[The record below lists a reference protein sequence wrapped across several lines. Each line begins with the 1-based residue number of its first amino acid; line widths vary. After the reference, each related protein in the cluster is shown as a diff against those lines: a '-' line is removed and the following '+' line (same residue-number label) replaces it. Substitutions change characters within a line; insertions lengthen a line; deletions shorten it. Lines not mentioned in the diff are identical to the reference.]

1 MSASTPPTGS
11 FGRDAG
17 MQTGK
22 AIVLVLIAVVIGLL
36 LLNQVPKAGG
46 REAAGATSVNRP
58 QAGGAPPAK
67 HKSTSTTTTSTT
79 TTTVPSPAPST
90 LKVVVLNAC
99 GLTGVAGDYST
110 ELASDGYH
118 VLPANNATSNL
129 PSSQIYVVS
138 SAGAAG
144 AAALARTLG
153 LSSSAIVA
161 APVPTTAPVPS
172 VYVQTA
178 GMVDLIVAIGPDLGK
193 TAPTT
198 TTTVAG

>member
-46 REAAGATSVNRP
+46 RDAAGATSVHRP

-67 HKSTSTTTTSTT
+67 HKSTSTTTSTT
-79 TTTVPSPAPST
+79 TTTVPPPAPST

-110 ELASDGYH
+110 KLASDGYQ

>member
-1 MSASTPPTGS
+1 
-11 FGRDAG
+11 

-46 REAAGATSVNRP
+46 RDAAGATSVHRP

-67 HKSTSTTTTSTT
+67 HKSTSTTTSTT
-79 TTTVPSPAPST
+79 TTTVPPPAPST

-110 ELASDGYH
+110 ELASDGYQ

>member
-46 REAAGATSVNRP
+46 RDAAGATSVHRP

-67 HKSTSTTTTSTT
+67 HKSTSTTTSTT
-79 TTTVPSPAPST
+79 TTTVPPPAPST

-110 ELASDGYH
+110 ELASDGYQ